1 MRQFQSLHYDT
12 LLQYKPLEFSFKL
25 SLSEAKCA
33 SERQI
38 AFFINPHIKRSALYL
53 LNLSRRLDFA
63 PKFKL
68 CLRGYVTLWAW
79 GAFAD
84 PGLKIDTKHHK
95 IPPSQSL
102 LLLRHHHFLWPI
114 LCGIPRGGWVKFC
127 KYRTVEAGYEEQIL
141 SCNSLYIGPKWSF
154 AFMLNWLKHLLGNWL
169 QGSWF
174 CPK

>member
-1 MRQFQSLHYDT
+1 MVFFDCTVFEWYDYYIPYWMRQFQSLHYDT
-12 LLQYKPLEFSFKL
+12 LLQYKPLEFSVKI

-95 IPPSQSL
+95 ISPSL
-102 LLLRHHHFLWPI
+102 LSPSSFLMADPLRHSERRLSEILQVLYSRGLLWRANPD
-114 LCGIPRGGWVKFC
+114 L
-127 KYRTVEAGYEEQIL
+127 
-141 SCNSLYIGPKWSF
+141 
-154 AFMLNWLKHLLGNWL
+154 
-169 QGSWF
+169 
-174 CPK
+174 